1 MPSPS
6 SSADDPDASPGPT
19 YAAAY
24 ADVDPEGLVRVGFV
38 FRPHGVHG
46 ELKVDPE
53 DTGDP
58 TRYESWDQ
66 VFVGARPQQVTR
78 HAVTGV
84 RYQKTKRGTTVILD
98 LDGIDSRDDAEAIT
112 KRALFVH
119 EDDLDL
125 DDEEI
130 FIHDLIGLDVET
142 EDGTRVGT
150 VLNLLELPAHDVLVV
165 RRSDGQEAMIP
176 AVDDFVLALDLDTG
190 SITVRPIEGMID

>member
-66 VFVGARPQQVTR
+66 VFVGARP
-78 HAVTGV
+78 H
-84 RYQKTKRGTTVILD
+84 

-176 AVDDFVLALDLDTG
+176 AVDDFVLALDLDAG